1 MYIFGPSVSSYPFRW
16 PPLPTH
22 PSQLP
27 IRYCTLEV
35 SQPWRGQLKLCSSPP
50 TSPACPPRHLC
61 YSYLNE
67 WMTTLSKPNKSP
79 GVILDLFPKPPLLS
93 SYQASLV
100 SLLRGLHS
108 HSYCLNYLS
117 LWLVKNLSFPIYPCP
132 TAEHKT
138 WETFLK
144 VWSWPFCLLKAPPW
158 FSMAPP
164 ANFLPSPVELFVTSS
179 VPALPLITF
188 LFWALPQPHWTFPL
202 EVPVTLSCWA
212 VIRPSLCCYYCPLGA
227 FVHTL
232 ALGTSPA
239 PPLWAK
245 VLSLQEMFSDTA
257 TSPPRPPPPAIR
269 VRIFVTCFPQSSVL
283 SLTEHFYCFLISF
296 PLDDSLSYLK

>member
-1 MYIFGPSVSSYPFRW
+1 MEIENHHLATIMEGIRLPRWRSGKETNCQGRRCRFNPRVGKMPWRRAWQPTPLFLCPLYAIESKVYIFGPSVSSYPFRW

-132 TAEHKT
+132 TPEHKT

-179 VPALPLITF
+179 VPAM
-188 LFWALPQPHWTFPL
+188 
-202 EVPVTLSCWA
+202 
-212 VIRPSLCCYYCPLGA
+212 G
-227 FVHTL
+227 
-232 ALGTSPA
+232 
-239 PPLWAK
+239 
-245 VLSLQEMFSDTA
+245 
-257 TSPPRPPPPAIR
+257 
-269 VRIFVTCFPQSSVL
+269 
-283 SLTEHFYCFLISF
+283 
-296 PLDDSLSYLK
+296 